1 MQPNLVKKKR
11 NCYEERL
18 DSGYS
23 PVDSKDFIGFQ
34 GSIPWEVRILTLLAF
49 GIKLVW
55 WGTYFVTS
63 VSPELL

>member
-23 PVDSKDFIGFQ
+23 PVDSKDFIGFH
-34 GSIPWEVRILTLLAF
+34 WEVRILALLAF